1 MLRMN
6 PLQLIL
12 NTVWYNETLIDV
24 IIIQNGDTR
33 KIYSENRRNI
43 MSSFW
48 YIKISFQIRSGEK
61 F

>member
-1 MLRMN
+1 MN

-33 KIYSENRRNI
+33 EI
-43 MSSFW
+43 
-48 YIKISFQIRSGEK
+48 
-61 F
+61 

>member
-12 NTVWYNETLIDV
+12 YTVWFNETLIDV

-33 KIYSENRRNI
+33 EI
-43 MSSFW
+43 
-48 YIKISFQIRSGEK
+48 
-61 F
+61 

>member
-33 KIYSENRRNI
+33 EI
-43 MSSFW
+43 
-48 YIKISFQIRSGEK
+48 
-61 F
+61 